1 MFRQQVLLGIL
12 LQSAG
17 SKMPIIANWSTEE
30 EFETIDGPGF
40 RREIKEEIPGALRSH
55 RDPPVCFQ
63 VRIT

>member
-12 LQSAG
+12 WRSAG
-17 SKMPIIANWSTEE
+17 SKMPIIVNRIAEE

-40 RREIKEEIPGALRSH
+40 RWEIKVEIPAALRSH
-55 RDPPVCFQ
+55 RDPPVRFQ